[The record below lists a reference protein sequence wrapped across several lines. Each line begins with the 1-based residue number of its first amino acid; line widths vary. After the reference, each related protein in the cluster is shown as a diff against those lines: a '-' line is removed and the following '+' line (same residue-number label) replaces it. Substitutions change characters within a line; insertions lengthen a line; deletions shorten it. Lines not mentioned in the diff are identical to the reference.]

1 MLMSLCILIRKF
13 LDEFKEEDE
22 YMQMVDGIEQNYWP
36 HRMALELGV
45 KLKKFQAI
53 LLDGV

>member
-1 MLMSLCILIRKF
+1 
-13 LDEFKEEDE
+13 
-22 YMQMVDGIEQNYWP
+22 MVDGIEQNYWP
-36 HRMALELGV
+36 HRMALELDV